1 MQIVQLT
8 VFKPV
13 LQRAELVESTR
24 IGHWTYH
31 RRIEA
36 RIEETPEFPGTRP

>member
-24 IGHWTYH
+24 IGHWTHY
-31 RRIEA
+31 R
-36 RIEETPEFPGTRP
+36 RIEETPEFPGTRL

>member
-13 LQRAELVESTR
+13 LQRAELVASTR
-24 IGHWTYH
+24 IGHWTYY

-36 RIEETPEFPGTRP
+36 RIEETPEFPGTRL

>member
-13 LQRAELVESTR
+13 LQRAELVANTR
-24 IGHWTYH
+24 TGHWTYY

-36 RIEETPEFPGTRP
+36 RIEEPPEFPGTRL